1 MGRSVMFHLIRGN
14 ARVRS
19 GSGFRRKRIQAAIGL
34 ISEGGVREFLLDLL
48 VNAGGFLWIGT
59 AKGTGKFQQHKRAR
73 NVDAWLV
80 SQIAIA
86 YDYVSGFAGALYD

>member
-34 ISEGGVREFLLDLL
+34 IRDGGVREFLLYLL
-48 VNAGGFLWIGT
+48 VNCGGLGRIGI
-59 AKGTGKFQQHKRAR
+59 AKDASKFQKDQRPRHKSAL
-73 NVDAWLV
+73 LV
-80 SQIAIA
+80 R
-86 YDYVSGFAGALYD
+86 